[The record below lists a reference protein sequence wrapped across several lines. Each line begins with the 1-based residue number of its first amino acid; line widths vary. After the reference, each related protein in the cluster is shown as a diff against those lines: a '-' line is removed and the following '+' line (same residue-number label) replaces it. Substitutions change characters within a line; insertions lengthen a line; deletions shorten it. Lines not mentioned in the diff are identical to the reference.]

1 MGNEDKSEKINT
13 VSIRFFF
20 SSFFYKTKSQYTDSS
35 FSFNVSIHRGIYSFL
50 NGFTNDRLI
59 RIGDDRS
66 IDRSGS
72 IDRVFGVAVKTG
84 NS

>member
-35 FSFNVSIHRGIYSFL
+35 FSFNVSIHRGIFL
-50 NGFTNDRLI
+50 LKRFHERSIDSNR
-59 RIGDDRS
+59 RRS